1 MSHEKVDSG
10 QKIVDSG
17 QLSVDSSHPSLK
29 ASGCGWHQ
37 QTVDSGQLS
46 VVSPQ
51 PLPRYYQF
59 TFIHCRDCAFTIS
72 TLRCLVCHCEYP
84 DPHYQQRGPNDWL
97 RAFGHAFYSV
107 EGKLT
112 DVLCHDC
119 WLDAERDELENLEN

>member
-46 VVSPQ
+46 VVGPR
-51 PLPRYYQF
+51 PLPQYLKYVL
-59 TFIHCRDCAFTIS
+59 IYCRDCAAIIDS
-72 TLRCLVCHCEYP
+72 RLCHGCSKTYP
-84 DPHYQQRGPNDWL
+84 NPDYRPRGPSDSN

-119 WLDAERDELENLEN
+119 WLDLERDELENAN